1 MLNKVK
7 KLFLMFLIGVY
18 YIFKIKYGVRIL
30 VLNINLYYMFDK
42 VIIYMD
48 DFVDQ
53 FVWMEGILMQVRRDY
68 EKVCE
73 GLVCI
78 VLFFIMLEKK

>member
-18 YIFKIKYGVRIL
+18 YIFKIKYGMRIL

-53 FVWMEGILMQVRRDY
+53 FVWMEGILMQVRMDY

-73 GLVCI
+73 GFVCI

>member
-18 YIFKIKYGVRIL
+18 YMFKIKYGMRIL
-30 VLNINLYYMFDK
+30 VLNINMYYMFDK

-68 EKVCE
+68 EKVCK
-73 GLVCI
+73 GFVCI